1 MQVRLANNN
10 RQPDP
15 RQHAALVALRS
26 QLEAKLLAHR
36 CGWQSLDDIR
46 VKKLELA
53 LKAVLAELGQPD
65 PAEVLIRKS

>member
-1 MQVRLANNN
+1 MQARLANND
-10 RQPDP
+10 RPDP
-15 RQHAALVALRS
+15 RQHMALVALRS

-36 CGWQSLDDIR
+36 CGWQALDDIR

-65 PAEVLIRKS
+65 PAEALIRKN